1 MEKMD
6 FYRELR
12 QKTSAWAKE
21 NGKPYEYIE
30 YLLLAPDFFYLLVR
44 LMLDRRVPVKAKVK
58 VGLVIAYYIS
68 PIDIIPEAV
77 LGPIGYSDDLILA
90 VWTINSLLKSVDRQ
104 VLVDNW
110 PSQTDL
116 LGTVEKIMEVADQ
129 WLGKGAFQ
137 KLRNFFKNRIFKN
150 QEP

>member
-1 MEKMD
+1 MEGMD

-21 NGKPYEYIE
+21 KGKSYQYIE

-44 LMLDRRVPVKAKVK
+44 LMLDRRVPARAKFK
-58 VGLVIAYYIS
+58 IGLVVAYYIS
-68 PIDIIPEAV
+68 PLDIIPEAM
-77 LGPIGYSDDLILA
+77 LGPVGFSDDLVLA

-104 VLVDNW
+104 VLLDNW

-116 LGTVEKIMEVADQ
+116 LATAEKIVTVADQ
-129 WLGKGAFQ
+129 WIGKGAYQ
-137 KLRNFFKNRIFKN
+137 KLRSFFKTRVFKD
-150 QEP
+150 